1 MNAFPWLRLYNETLS
16 DRKIARVCRD
26 TGQPKALVIGVWAT
40 LLMLASESPRR
51 GELLI
56 SDDLPLSPD
65 EIRDETGLDA
75 ATFDA
80 IVGGLS
86 SYALIDTSGPTWT
99 ICNWEKRQPP
109 SDNSAERVRQHRERQ
124 RNVTPP
130 QPPAPHV
137 TLQSRNGNVLDKE
150 GDKEEDK
157 EGEGERARNAP
168 PTPIDPPFQPVPE
181 EVQKQK
187 RQRGI
192 QEPEPAIVSTAPAAV
207 RLLAQ
212 LTGYYPGDD
221 VAPALVAEFGET
233 PDEPAMTRAVELWR
247 LSGHKLT
254 NWLGIADWYAE
265 IRRRPEWTPQD
276 RFKNGNG
283 GNGHGKTTAPKS
295 ISTPAPGSQPVLW

>member
-1 MNAFPWLRLYNETLS
+1 MSVRVMAAVWSNGPTDSSQRFVLLALADNASDDGGNAYPSIAELARKCALSERTVIRALDALIESGYLLRQRRRNTSNVYQIVLS
-16 DRKIARVCRD
+16 
-26 TGQPKALVIGVWAT
+26 ALVSDKLSLTEVTNCHPGSDT
-40 LLMLASESPRR
+40 MSSSEV
-51 GELLI
+51 
-56 SDDLPLSPD
+56 
-65 EIRDETGLDA
+65 TQCH
-75 ATFDA
+75 
-80 IVGGLS
+80 VGG
-86 SYALIDTSGPTWT
+86 DTVSHDPSF
-99 ICNWEKRQPP
+99 NRQ
-109 SDNSAERVRQHRERQ
+109 SNRQSNRGREA
-124 RNVTPP
+124 P
-130 QPPAPHV
+130 PPAP
-137 TLQSRNGNVLDKE
+137 
-150 GDKEEDK
+150 
-157 EGEGERARNAP
+157 
-168 PTPIDPPFQPVPE
+168 PFRPVPE

>member
-1 MNAFPWLRLYNETLS
+1 MSVRVMAAVWSNGPTDSSQRFVLLALADNASDDGGNAYPSIAELARKCALSERTVIRALDALIESGYLLRQRRRNTSNVYQIVLS
-16 DRKIARVCRD
+16 
-26 TGQPKALVIGVWAT
+26 ALVSDNLSLTEVTNCHPGSDT
-40 LLMLASESPRR
+40 MSSSEV
-51 GELLI
+51 
-56 SDDLPLSPD
+56 
-65 EIRDETGLDA
+65 TQCH
-75 ATFDA
+75 
-80 IVGGLS
+80 VGG
-86 SYALIDTSGPTWT
+86 DTVSHDPSF
-99 ICNWEKRQPP
+99 NRQ
-109 SDNSAERVRQHRERQ
+109 SNRQSNRGREA
-124 RNVTPP
+124 P
-130 QPPAPHV
+130 PPAP
-137 TLQSRNGNVLDKE
+137 
-150 GDKEEDK
+150 
-157 EGEGERARNAP
+157 
-168 PTPIDPPFQPVPE
+168 PFRPVPE